1 MRRNLSH
8 YGSRSLRW
16 LVNHWRLNLSGVVG
30 WLAPMGMRRRTWR
43 PLKRFMRRAGN
54 PKSRLRLNQMERFW
68 RPVTLADLRLNA
80 SPIRRCVI
88 RFLHYAQYWLPPHP
102 DSRLKRLTDV
112 CETPKRAWFSLNV
125 GISLFLCT
133 QAIDGSN

>member
-1 MRRNLSH
+1 M
-8 YGSRSLRW
+8 
-16 LVNHWRLNLSGVVG
+16 
-30 WLAPMGMRRRTWR
+30 
-43 PLKRFMRRAGN
+43 LKAGN
-54 PKSRLRLNQMERFW
+54 PKLTIRLKSMERFW
-68 RPVTLADLRLNA
+68 RPVTRVDLRLNA

-133 QAIDGSN
+133 QAIDGSNRPFFPCHRVLDALKQFPHTCFSER